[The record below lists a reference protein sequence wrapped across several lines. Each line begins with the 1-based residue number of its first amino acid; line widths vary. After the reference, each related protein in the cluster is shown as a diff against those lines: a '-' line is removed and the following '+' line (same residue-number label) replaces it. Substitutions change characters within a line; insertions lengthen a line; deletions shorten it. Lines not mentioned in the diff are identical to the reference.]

1 MTKHILIFDAH
12 IHKDTSLSRFHA
24 LSRLLTRE
32 MPDTIVFG
40 GDWWDLPSLSWFDK
54 NKPSFVATSYKED
67 IRRGRLAMD
76 ITLDGI
82 NRRKQ
87 TRCRRVFLIGN
98 HEYRIQRAIEST
110 GSPVNLRGML
120 SFNHL
125 HLNKHHVDVVP
136 YKGSDPGMIDLD
148 GILYSHYFKERYSL
162 HLGNTLLLDNHQS
175 SVQGHIHQLDYKVVG
190 TPQGKS
196 LHGLVCGCFTDE
208 HFSYVGNN
216 FGRWSSGV
224 AILHD
229 VKDGQYDLE
238 WVSLDRLME
247 DYG

>member
-12 IHKDTSLSRFHA
+12 IHKDTPFSRFHA
-24 LSRLLTRE
+24 LSRLITKE

-54 NKPSFVATSYKED
+54 GKPHFQATSYKED
-67 IRRGRLAMD
+67 IRRGRVAMD

-87 TRCRRVFLIGN
+87 TRCHRLFLIGN
-98 HEYRIQRAIEST
+98 HEYRIQRAIDSQ
-110 GSPVNLRGML
+110 GSPVNLRGLL

-125 HLNKHHVDVVP
+125 LLDKHHMQVVP
-136 YKGSDPGMIDLD
+136 YKGIEPGYISVD
-148 GILYSHYFKERYSL
+148 GILYSHFFKDRNSL
-162 HLGNTLLLDNHQS
+162 HLANTLLLDNHQS
-175 SVQGHIHQLDYKVVG
+175 SVQGHTHQLDYKVVG
-190 TPQGKS
+190 TPQGRS

-208 HFSYVGNN
+208 QPSYSGQTS
-216 FGRWSSGV
+216 GRWSPGV

-229 VKDGQYDLE
+229 VQDGSYDLE
-238 WVSLDRLME
+238 WVSLDRLMSN
-247 DYG
+247 YG